1 MGITDCTPSSKGRTD
16 LKEMTTKGFTDGEAH
31 VNTKRRQ
38 RRRLS
43 YERKGAQM
51 N

>member
-1 MGITDCTPSSKGRTD
+1 MGTPSSKGGID
-16 LKEMTTKGFTDGEAH
+16 LKEMTNKGLTDGEAH

-38 RRRLS
+38 RRKLS
-43 YERKGAQM
+43 YARKRAQI